1 MRRLRG
7 RGLAGL
13 MAGVMLL
20 GMAAG
25 LTSCETNDTLG
36 RSQLILFDEASL
48 EQSALAAWQEQL
60 KTAKISHDPQLNTR
74 IRTVGGRIVA
84 AAGMGD
90 RQWEYVLFED
100 DQPNAFVI
108 PGNKVGVN
116 TGLFKVVKND
126 DQLAAVLGHE
136 TGHVI
141 ARHAAERA
149 SQQAAAGLVLSAA
162 TQATSGKIQ
171 QAVAN
176 YGGLGAQVGLLLP
189 YSRKHESEAD
199 RIGVDLMVK
208 AGYRASEAIAL
219 WQNMMALNK
228 NAPPEFLSTH
238 PSDQTRIN
246 DLKAYIAAKGY
257 K

>member
-1 MRRLRG
+1 MRKILST
-7 RGLAGL
+7 L
-13 MAGVMLL
+13 
-20 GMAAG
+20 AAG
-25 LTSCETNDTLG
+25 LALTACTVALSGCETNDALG
-36 RSQLILFDEASL
+36 RSQLILVSDSDLEAS
-48 EQSALAAWQEQL
+48 ALQGWQQQL
-60 KTAKISHDPQLNTR
+60 QTAKVSHDAVLNAR
-74 IRTVGGRIVA
+74 IQKVGQRIVT

-90 RQWEYVLFED
+90 RQWQYVLFED

-149 SQQAAAGLVLSAA
+149 SQQMASQAVIEVAAGA
-162 TQATSGKIQ
+162 TKGNVS
-171 QAVAN
+171 QAVSN
-176 YGGLGAQVGLLLP
+176 YGGLGAELGILLP
-189 YSRKHESEAD
+189 YSRKQESEAD

-208 AGYRASEAIAL
+208 AGYKASEAVVL
-219 WQNMMALNK
+219 WQNMMAAGNT
-228 NAPPEFLSTH
+228 APPEFLSTH
-238 PSDQTRIN
+238 PSDKTRIK
-246 DLKAYIAAKGY
+246 DLHDYIAAKGY